1 MYYLRMTLGAV
12 LGIFLGGFAMI
23 QLHNLGMLIW
33 PEAPYPGENVAPE
46 VLHAWMEGLSLQT
59 KLFATF
65 AHWAGTATA
74 ACLAVLFSP
83 NLKSTGQRSMVYAW
97 IAGGWYTIG
106 GAANAYMMGTPVW
119 LSVLD
124 LVGYIPAAYFTGR
137 SMVSWLASRAASSVY
152 LP

>member
-1 MYYLRMTLGAV
+1 MYYVRMILGAV
-12 LGIFLGGFAMI
+12 LGIFLGGVAMM

-33 PEAPYPGENVAPE
+33 PEAPYPGENASPE

-59 KLFATF
+59 QLFATF

-74 ACLAVLFSP
+74 AFLAVLFSP
-83 NLKSTGQRSMVYAW
+83 NLRSTGERSMVFAW
-97 IAGGWYTIG
+97 IAGAWYTIG
-106 GAANAYMMGTPVW
+106 GAANAYMLGTPVW
-119 LSVLD
+119 LSLLD

-137 SMVSWLASRAASSVY
+137 ALINYLSSRAASSAY